1 MTESTT
7 MTNWR
12 TSKPLVTA
20 WDRGVKSWPVAM
32 VYGAVV
38 FGTDN
43 RIMYQD
49 MGTLAELP
57 AGTRVLD
64 VPSGG
69 GVLLRALKPG
79 HGLRYVAGD
88 ISPLMLA
95 RVRAEAG
102 RRHLEGV
109 ETREADA
116 GALPFGDGEF
126 DVVASYSGLHCVPD
140 PAKAVAEMF
149 RVLTPGGGLRG
160 SVVVTGAGRREDA
173 FIRLWQKRNILD
185 VVEPAATVSDWI
197 TDAGFTG
204 LRTRTSG
211 AIVYFRATKPADAR

>member
-1 MTESTT
+1 MTDSVT
-7 MTNWR
+7 MTNWK
-12 TSKPLVTA
+12 TSKPLVAA

-32 VYGAVV
+32 VYGAIV

-43 RIMYQD
+43 RIMYKD
-49 MGTLAELP
+49 MDSLGELP

-69 GVLLRALKPG
+69 GVVLRALRPG

-88 ISPLMLA
+88 ISPLMLE
-95 RVRAEAG
+95 RVRAEAD
-102 RRHLEGV
+102 RRHLEGIG
-109 ETREADA
+109 TRQVDA

-126 DVVASYSGLHCVPD
+126 DVVATYSGLHCVPD

-149 RVLTPGGGLRG
+149 RVLVPGGELRG
-160 SVVVTGAGRREDA
+160 SVVVTGAGAREDA

-185 VVEPAATVSDWI
+185 VVVPADGVTGWI
-197 TDAGFTG
+197 TDAGFRNV
-204 LRTRTSG
+204 RTRTSG
-211 AIVYFRATKPADAR
+211 SILYFRAVRPGVR

>member
-7 MTNWR
+7 MSNWR
-12 TSKPLVTA
+12 SNKPLVTA

-43 RIMYQD
+43 RIMYKD
-49 MGTLAELP
+49 MDSLAELP
-57 AGTRVLD
+57 AGTAVLD

-95 RVRAEAG
+95 RVRVEAD
-102 RRHLEGV
+102 RRGLDGV
-109 ETREADA
+109 ETREVDA
-116 GALPFGDGEF
+116 GALPFGDREF

-149 RVLTPGGGLRG
+149 RVLRPGGGLRG

-185 VVEPAATVSDWI
+185 VVVPAGAVTEWI
-197 TDAGFTG
+197 VDAGFAG
-204 LRTRTSG
+204 VRTRTSG
-211 AIVYFRATKPADAR
+211 SVVYFRATRPAAAG